1 MFAPHDKSDEMPSA
15 SSQSIS
21 KNDKPSISKDSSSE
35 YLKHYYNP
43 EMIKNKINVDKL
55 DTLMKKN
62 HQLDLIRKDT
72 EKALSSRNFAIK
84 KISAGLNINH
94 SIMFR

>member
-1 MFAPHDKSDEMPSA
+1 MSNIPDVGVYGSNPNL
-15 SSQSIS
+15 SSNGQ
-21 KNDKPSISKDSSSE
+21 
-35 YLKHYYNP
+35 
-43 EMIKNKINVDKL
+43 KINVDKL